1 MAGNQRF
8 SGRHKISSMTGT
20 VFLVSDIYPET
31 ADANPKLFQEWESR
45 ESIHY
50 LTETLSFLGYSV
62 EVFEPLKNKSLLLDR
77 ISSVVKQSQRAET
90 ILWNLVEGFFSRN
103 RESYIPNLG
112 EFFGI
117 PYTGSDGY
125 LQAITLN
132 KHLTKSIARSLGI
145 PTPNSYLCVSPE
157 DIPELE
163 NEKYPLFA
171 KPNQEGSSLGIFSD
185 SLCYNFEELK
195 QYIDRS
201 SKEYFPIL
209 LEEYLPGEEF
219 TLGILGS
226 TQELR
231 ALQLLSVRVDG
242 IYGQESK
249 GKEGMTETLT
259 PLSPDC
265 FPEISSYTVKLAR
278 YLGFFGYGRADW
290 KLDSRGNPMFLELNL
305 TPGLS
310 PFYSSFPISYGEGKV
325 SYQKMVEEI
334 LQISL
339 REYQKTSRWYGR
351 EYLV

>member
-1 MAGNQRF
+1 M
-8 SGRHKISSMTGT
+8 IGT
-20 VFLVSDIYPET
+20 VFLVSDIFPESSST
-31 ADANPKLFQEWESR
+31 HSELFQEWESR
-45 ESIHY
+45 ESIGY
-50 LTETLSFLGYSV
+50 LSETICSLGYTV
-62 EVFEPLKNKSLLLDR
+62 EVFEPMKNKFHLLNR
-77 ISSVVKQSQRAET
+77 ISSVVKQTQRSET

-112 EFFGI
+112 EFLGI

-145 PTPNSYLCVSPE
+145 PTPNSYLCISPE
-157 DIPELE
+157 EIPQI
-163 NEKYPLFA
+163 EKDFFPLFA
-171 KPNQEGSSLGIFSD
+171 KPNQEGSSLGIFS
-185 SLCYNFEELK
+185 SSICFHFEELK

-201 SKEYFPIL
+201 PLRNFPIL
-209 LEEYLPGEEF
+209 LEEYLPGDEF

-226 TQELR
+226 TQDLR
-231 ALQLLSVRVDG
+231 ALRTLSVQVNG

-249 GKEGMTETLT
+249 GKDGMTEKLT
-259 PLSPDC
+259 PLPGSS
-265 FPEISSYTVKLAR
+265 FPEISSYTLKLAK

-290 KLDSRGNPMFLELNL
+290 KLDSKGNPQFLELNL

-310 PFYSSFPISYGEGKV
+310 PFYSSFPISYGEERG

-339 REYQKTSRWYGR
+339 WEYEKTSRWYGR